1 MSKIFLIVFKSSVQ
15 KELINEFE
23 IDEGLIA
30 LHREGSSVSPS
41 IRLIP
46 TDRNINKDIAQDIIE
61 GFLTDQF
68 SVIESKITEDKYH
81 YHMEVIF
88 QFIFEDFVQVTLS
101 GSNIFYKEGD
111 VEYFYSIEGCF
122 CKAFAHSL
130 TQNINT
136 GFPISI
142 TCEKPTKIS

>member
-1 MSKIFLIVFKSSVQ
+1 MSKNFLIVFKSSAQ

-23 IDEGLIA
+23 IDEELIA
-30 LHREGSSVSPS
+30 LHSERNSVSPS

-46 TDRNINKDIAQDIIE
+46 TDRNINKHIAQDIVE

-68 SVIESKITEDKYH
+68 SVIESKITESKYH
-81 YHMEVIF
+81 YHIEVVF
-88 QFIFEDFVQVTLS
+88 QLIFEDFIQVTLS
-101 GSNIFYKEGD
+101 GSNLFYKEGC

-136 GFPISI
+136 DFSISI
-142 TCEKPTKIS
+142 TCEKSTKIR